1 MKINDSTR
9 KNVGELKMSPLMFRL
24 ILNTTRRNDL
34 AFALSM
40 VEEITPSPARA
51 HTALVVLRDTIC
63 RISGLSESEL
73 NACFP
78 VRPDESSTPPM
89 VNTCK

>member
-63 RISGLSESEL
+63 RISG
-73 NACFP
+73 FP
-78 VRPDESSTPPM
+78 DCRNPNSTPAFPSALM
-89 VNTCK
+89 NPQLPRW